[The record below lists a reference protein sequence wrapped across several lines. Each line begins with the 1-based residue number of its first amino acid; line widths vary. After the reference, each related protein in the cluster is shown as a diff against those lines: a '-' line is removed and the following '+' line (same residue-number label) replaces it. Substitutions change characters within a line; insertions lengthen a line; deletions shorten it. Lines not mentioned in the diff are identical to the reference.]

1 LDVVFYDPYLE
12 DGVDKSLGVRR
23 VDSLKELIQQS
34 DVLSLHCWLDEN
46 SKNII
51 NKESLSWIKSGGCYF
66 INTARGGLVDED
78 ALIEALKD
86 KKIRGAALDVV
97 KQEPYP
103 DTGPLLN
110 PNLNIILTPHSAFL
124 SNESLIEM
132 RQKAALEVKR
142 VLTGSKPRNCVNQ
155 AFLKK

>member
-1 LDVVFYDPYLE
+1 LNNNKCVTEKARDATRVRGRVLGLVGFGKIGKAVSIRAKSFGLDVVFYDPYLE

-46 SKNII
+46 SKNMI

-86 KKIRGAALDVV
+86 KK
-97 KQEPYP
+97 
-103 DTGPLLN
+103 N
-110 PNLNIILTPHSAFL
+110 PWCSP
-124 SNESLIEM
+124 
-132 RQKAALEVKR
+132 
-142 VLTGSKPRNCVNQ
+142 
-155 AFLKK
+155 